1 MGQFKVY
8 ARRSA
13 WIDRR
18 EALGDQLHAAL
29 VSAWQ
34 FPPEKRFQRFLW
46 LDDDDL
52 VAPQRGAGYLV
63 IELVAFSGRSPEA
76 KRELIRQVYAR
87 VCGAFDLPV
96 ADLELVILESP
107 QASWGIRG
115 VSGDELALGYSVTV

>member
-8 ARRSA
+8 ARRSE
-13 WIDRR
+13 WIERR
-18 EALGDQLHAAL
+18 EALSDHLHAAL

-52 VAPQRGAGYLV
+52 VAPQRGASYLV

-76 KRELIRQVYAR
+76 KRELIRQVYQR

-107 QASWGIRG
+107 QANWGIRG
-115 VSGDELALGYSVTV
+115 ASGDELVLGYTVTV